1 MRVRWECRPA
11 ARGRHSLSSTGG
23 CFPAGLITGLL
34 TLALVSPV
42 GADWPMFGAGP
53 LHLGVAE
60 AGPLP
65 PLAVRWSVALG
76 SSVDCSAAVV
86 GNQVFVG
93 TADGEMCA
101 LSTEQGAV
109 LWRFRTE
116 GAIVSSP
123 AVVSGRVVFGSV
135 DRFIYCLSAADGR
148 LLWKYRTWRP
158 VIAPPTV
165 AGDVAYVGSMDGT
178 MTALELASGQVRWQ
192 VEDPAGIS
200 SAPVVTPDLLYYGDR
215 AGTVH
220 VRRTASGEQVWSA
233 AAKSPVMAGPSLAS
247 DTLLVPYVSYTALV
261 PPKVDYLIAFD
272 AATGAR
278 RWALNGAVSVFTTP
292 AVADGVVY
300 FAQVEGYLSATEAR
314 AVSLA
319 DGALV
324 WKRAL
329 PPIVTSSPALAG
341 DYLYLGA
348 GDGAL
353 YCLARATGEIKAR
366 VPLAKKIYASPALSD
381 GRLYLGGNDGRLY
394 CVATQ

>member
-1 MRVRWECRPA
+1 MKVRWECRPA
-11 ARGRHSLSSTGG
+11 ARGRHSLSSTR
-23 CFPAGLITGLL
+23 CRFPTGLVAGVL
-34 TLALVSPV
+34 VFALVLPA

-65 PLAVRWSVALG
+65 PLAVRWSAALG
-76 SSVDCSAAVV
+76 SSVDSSAAIV

-93 TADGEMCA
+93 TADGELCA
-101 LSTEQGAV
+101 LSAEQGTV

-116 GAIVSSP
+116 GAVVSSP
-123 AVVSGRVVFGSV
+123 AVASGRVVFGSV
-135 DRFIYCLSAADGR
+135 DCFVYCLAAADGR

-158 VIAPPTV
+158 VTASPTV
-165 AGDVAYVGSMDGT
+165 AGEVVFLGSMDGT
-178 MTALELASGQVRWQ
+178 MTAFDLASGQVRWQ
-192 VEDPAGIS
+192 VEEAAGIS

-215 AGTVH
+215 GGTVH
-220 VRRTASGEQVWSA
+220 ARRAANGEQIWSA
-233 AAKSPVMAGPSLAS
+233 AAKSPVMASPTLTG
-247 DTLLVPYVSYTALV
+247 DTLLVPYVSPTALV
-261 PPKVDYLIAFD
+261 PPKVDYLIALD
-272 AATGAR
+272 ATTGAR

-292 AVADGVVY
+292 AVADGLVY

-314 AVSLA
+314 AISLA
-319 DGALV
+319 DGTLI

-366 VPLAKKIYASPALSD
+366 VALAKKIYASPALSD
-381 GRLYLGGNDGRLY
+381 GRLYLGANDGRLY
-394 CVATQ
+394 CLATE